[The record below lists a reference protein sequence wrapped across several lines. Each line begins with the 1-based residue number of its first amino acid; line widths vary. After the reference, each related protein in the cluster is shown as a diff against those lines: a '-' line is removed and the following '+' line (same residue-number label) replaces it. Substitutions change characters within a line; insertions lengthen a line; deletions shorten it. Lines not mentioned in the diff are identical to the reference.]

1 MEGMKGIK
9 IRDFDLQGFLR
20 DKYQG
25 EDLVRLLNP
34 KQCYFYMSEGVFP
47 LWNEAGYEGKIVY
60 VFLKEPT
67 LRLFKKWRE
76 HNTEWRSNKEN

>member
-1 MEGMKGIK
+1 ME

-20 DKYQG
+20 DKYRG
-25 EDLVRLLNP
+25 EELVRLLNP
-34 KQCYFYMSEGVFP
+34 KQCYFYMSQGVFP
-47 LWNEAGYEGKIVY
+47 LWNEAGYNDRIVY

-76 HNTEWRSNKEN
+76 HDTQWEILQHEKRERQI